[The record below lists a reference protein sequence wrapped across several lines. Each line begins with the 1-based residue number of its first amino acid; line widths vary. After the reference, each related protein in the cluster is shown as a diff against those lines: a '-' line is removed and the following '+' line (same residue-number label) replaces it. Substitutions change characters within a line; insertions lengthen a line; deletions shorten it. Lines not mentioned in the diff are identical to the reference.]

1 MLYSS
6 LYFPDSGKSLE
17 EKIVNNY
24 KKTNMKNYFIQLLRK
39 YTEAERKLIQVIWFA
54 GVSVKNP
61 TSLQFFY

>member
-24 KKTNMKNYFIQLLRK
+24 KKTNMKNYFIQLLKK
-39 YTEAERKLIQVIWFA
+39 YIEAERKLIQVIWFA
-54 GVSVKNP
+54 AVSVKNP